1 MDMHEQLNNY
11 LHEVGV
17 EVKIKRNTTYERKDF
32 PAGSRHYDVIVSNQF
47 GDSFRTVYSQGPA
60 TKEEP
65 SILSVVYS
73 IVIGLDCG
81 ELSFKEFC
89 ADIGYDEDSREDYK
103 LFMDVKALN
112 TDVYSVL
119 GDDIVRR
126 IGVIVQ
132 DY

>member
-1 MDMHEQLNNY
+1 MHEQLNNY
-11 LHEVGV
+11 LHEIGV
-17 EVKIKRNTTYERKDF
+17 EVKIESTTYERKDF
-32 PAGSRHYDVIVSNQF
+32 PAGSRHYNIIISNKS
-47 GDSFRTVYSQGPA
+47 GDSFRTVYSQGPGS
-60 TKEEP
+60 KEEP

-81 ELSFKEFC
+81 KLSFREFC

-103 LFMDVKALN
+103 LFMDVKALY

-126 IGVIVQ
+126 IGVILQ

>member
-1 MDMHEQLNNY
+1 MNMYEQLNDY
-11 LHEVGV
+11 LIEVGV
-17 EVKIKRNTTYERKDF
+17 EVKIKRNTTCERKDF
-32 PAGSRHYDVIVSNQF
+32 PAGSRHYDVIVSNQS

-73 IVIGLDCG
+73 IVMGLDYR

-89 ADIGYDEDSREDYK
+89 ADIGYDEDSKEDYK
-103 LFMDVKALN
+103 LFMDAKALSE
-112 TDVYSVL
+112 DMYSVL